1 MKSKREINRDALKT
15 EGKNKPSKKKII
27 TRENEYSEQGFS
39 MLVKMQERHFWY
51 RGRHRFLMEAVS
63 RYLPES
69 GQPFSANDLGG
80 GVGGW
85 VRYLAQ
91 HRPEGFV
98 PLGLADS
105 SMAASVLPPNV
116 QSYQI
121 DSRHFP
127 PLGEA
132 KLIFLLVAENF
143 AMGFHSSLQPISSPL
158 SH

>member
-1 MKSKREINRDALKT
+1 M
-15 EGKNKPSKKKII
+15 GVSKKKII
-27 TRENEYSEQGFS
+27 HRENEYSEQGFS
-39 MLVKMQERHFWY
+39 ILVKMQERHFWY

-63 RYLPES
+63 RYLPKS
-69 GQPFSANDLGG
+69 GQSFSAIDLGG

-105 SMAASVLPPNV
+105 SMAALTLAASVLPPNV

-121 DSRHFP
+121 ESRHFP

-143 AMGFHSSLQPISSPL
+143 AMGFHSSLQPISSPF